1 MNFDLLKAVK
11 STNRKAKDILRV
23 GSRNLEKWICR
34 HISAVGALIWMK
46 CGSLMQKKTHIT
58 AKWSTS
64 KPEVEFQD
72 GGRLFFKNGSSY
84 ISVMN
89 RDMSK

>member
-34 HISAVGALIWMK
+34 HISAVGALI
-46 CGSLMQKKTHIT
+46 
-58 AKWSTS
+58 
-64 KPEVEFQD
+64 
-72 GGRLFFKNGSSY
+72 
-84 ISVMN
+84 
-89 RDMSK
+89 